1 MCGSEPLDSREVSA
15 QIYRPSVQ
23 ISGLSVLF
31 LNVLAFHFRHYSTFL
46 RSSTGFTVTAAIYAV
61 VQLQV
66 SLKHAYLIYYDVLS
80 AYVGT
85 CGSGY
90 LSPHFVLD
98 LLS

>member
-1 MCGSEPLDSREVSA
+1 M
-15 QIYRPSVQ
+15 
-23 ISGLSVLF
+23 SVLVVPVISVHISF
-31 LNVLAFHFRHYSTFL
+31 WICFR
-46 RSSTGFTVTAAIYAV
+46 
-61 VQLQV
+61 
-66 SLKHAYLIYYDVLS
+66 DVLS